1 MKKADILMK
10 HAIAGNVFPG
20 GVLLVSKQY
29 DVVFFEAYGQA
40 NIDTKRPM
48 EKETLFDLASL
59 TKPLATALC
68 VMILIQQS
76 KLTLDQSLGSI
87 LPDFKNTDKE
97 RVTVQQLL
105 AHTSGLPDCKPYYL
119 KLKELPLNERRAALR
134 QYLIQEPLISPMGES
149 TLYSDIGFMILCWVV
164 EAVSQNR
171 LDRLVTE
178 KIYIPLGIDA
188 ADELFFVDLGL
199 PPHKGE
205 FAATE
210 MCPWRKIL
218 LNGMVH
224 DDNAYAVGGIEGH
237 AGLFGTAPA
246 VSSLLNELLAA
257 YHGQSEKG
265 IFQTELLRTFFQKQ
279 GKGDMALGFDMPSHQ
294 DSSSGSCF
302 SEKSVG
308 HLGFTG
314 TSFWMDLERLII
326 VILLT
331 NRVHPHR
338 TNEKIKAFRPE
349 LHNAIMKNLT
359 TSYPR

>member
-1 MKKADILMK
+1 MKKADTLMK
-10 HAIAGNVFPG
+10 EAVAENVFPG
-20 GVLLVSKQY
+20 GILLVSKENEML
-29 DVVFFEAYGQA
+29 FFKAYGWA
-40 NIDTKRPM
+40 NIDTNLPM
-48 EKETLFDLASL
+48 KKETLFDLASL
-59 TKPLATALC
+59 TKPLATALS

-76 KLTLDQSLGSI
+76 KLKLDQTLVSI

-97 RVTVQQLL
+97 RITVQQLL
-105 AHTSGLPDCKPYYL
+105 AHTSGLPDHKPYYL
-119 KLKELPLNERRAALR
+119 KLKELPLGERRAALR
-134 QYLIQEPLISPMGES
+134 QYLIQEPLISPIGQS
-149 TLYSDIGFMILCWVV
+149 TLYSDIGFMVLCWVV
-164 EAVSQNR
+164 ESVSQKR
-171 LDRLVTE
+171 LDRFVTE
-178 KIYIPLGIDA
+178 KIYIPLGIDTV
-188 ADELFFVDLGL
+188 DELFFVDLGL
-199 PPHKGE
+199 PPHEGE

-218 LNGMVH
+218 LNGVVH
-224 DDNAYAVGGIEGH
+224 DDNAYAAGGIEGH
-237 AGLFGTAPA
+237 AGLFGTALA
-246 VSSLLNELLAA
+246 VNSVLVELLAA
-257 YHGQSEKG
+257 YRAQSEKRV
-265 IFQTELLRTFFQKQ
+265 FQTELLHTFFQKQ

-294 DSSSGSCF
+294 DSSSGSYF

-314 TSFWMDLERLII
+314 TSFWMDLERSII